1 MKNKV
6 FIGNLNYQTT
16 EEGLELKAKEFG
28 SVRHVKI
35 VKDPQSGKSKGFAFV
50 TFDTD
55 EAAANCIAK
64 LDKQNVD
71 GRPVAVKEAIEKH
84 NKAK

>member
-6 FIGNLNYQTT
+6 FVGNLSYATT
-16 EEGLELKAKEFG
+16 EEILELEMKRFG

-35 VKDPQSGKSKGFAFV
+35 VKDQLSGKSKGFAFV

-55 EAAANCIAK
+55 EAAALAIAG
-64 LDKQNVD
+64 LDKQILD
-71 GRPVAVKEAIEKH
+71 GRQVAVKEAIEKRPT
-84 NKAK
+84 K

>member
-6 FIGNLNYQTT
+6 FIGNLSYQTT
-16 EEGLELKAKEFG
+16 EESLELKAKEFG

-35 VKDPQSGKSKGFAFV
+35 VKDAQSGKSKGYAFV

-55 EAAANCIAK
+55 EAAAACIQK
-64 LDKQNVD
+64 LDKQDFD
-71 GRPVAVKEAIEKH
+71 GRVVAVKEAIEKH
-84 NKAK
+84 NKTK